1 MNMSFYILVLQVPVL
16 MGPGSGMALRRA
28 FSDGDWR
35 YKCCEKTT
43 EKKTAAEEDGLTTGC
58 TKMCDNCKAE
68 WGTGNPCVL
77 IRHPDRGLAQSMDN
91 YQYENKDHDLQDI

>member
-1 MNMSFYILVLQVPVL
+1 

-43 EKKTAAEEDGLTTGC
+43 EKKTAAEEDGLSTSC